1 MIYTTELSD
10 MVEICYELASLGAN
24 FEAKE
29 YDGGWRIE
37 ILGV

>member
-1 MIYTTELSD
+1 MIYITELSD
-10 MVEICYELASLGAN
+10 LVEICWELASRGAK
-24 FEAKE
+24 FKAYE